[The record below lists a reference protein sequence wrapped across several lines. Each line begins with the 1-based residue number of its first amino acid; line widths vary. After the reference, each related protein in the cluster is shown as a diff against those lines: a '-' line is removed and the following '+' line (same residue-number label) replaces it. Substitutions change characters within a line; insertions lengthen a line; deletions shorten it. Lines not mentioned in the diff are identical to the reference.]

1 MPSQTQLN
9 LRGKDPTTL
18 EVTLMDALSLPVGRL
33 SVEDLVDMFALGEA
47 EGLPKGL
54 TRDLDAF
61 ARRIENEVA
70 DLPDGGDLRDTA
82 IALQDLPTGRVSERF
97 RALLKREADRDT
109 RAKAE
114 RALLSGL
121 LDAYEGTT
129 PEPFPIGAGTGPRT
143 VKTEQAPPPS
153 SLKADKPKAKKA
165 RKKKAPPRSAR
176 AVVVEDPEQTKWLRV
191 TVMDRLS
198 GYSEAGLNE
207 VVLIAGIRHA
217 ARERYPRLLPGDI
230 QKVLKELK
238 ESGQLRQVATRWS
251 LPGRW

>member
-1 MPSQTQLN
+1 M
-9 LRGKDPTTL
+9 
-18 EVTLMDALSLPVGRL
+18 
-33 SVEDLVDMFALGEA
+33 
-47 EGLPKGL
+47 
-54 TRDLDAF
+54 
-61 ARRIENEVA
+61 A
-70 DLPDGGDLRDTA
+70 DLPDGGELRETV
-82 IALQDLPTGRVSERF
+82 IALQDLPTGHVSERF
-97 RALLKREADRDT
+97 RALLKREADRET

-121 LDAYEGTT
+121 IDAYEGTT
-129 PEPFPIGAGTGPRT
+129 PEAFPIGAGKGPRT
-143 VKTEQAPPPS
+143 VKTEQTPPPS
-153 SLKADKPKAKKA
+153 SLKADKPKAAKKTRA
-165 RKKKAPPRSAR
+165 KKAPARSAR
-176 AVVVEDPEQTKWLRV
+176 AVVVDDPEQTKWLRV

-207 VVLIAGIRHA
+207 IVLIAGIRHA

>member
-18 EVTLMDALSLPVGRL
+18 EVTLMDALSLTVGRL

-54 TRDLDAF
+54 SRDLDAF

-70 DLPDGGDLRDTA
+70 DLPDGGELRDTA

-97 RALLKREADRDT
+97 RALLKREADRET

-114 RALLSGL
+114 RALLGGL
-121 LDAYEGTT
+121 MDAYEGTT
-129 PEPFPIGAGTGPRT
+129 PEVFPIGAGQGPRT
-143 VKTEQAPPPS
+143 VRTEQTPPPS
-153 SLKADKPKAKKA
+153 SLKADKPKAKKGRA
-165 RKKKAPPRSAR
+165 KKAAPRSAR
-176 AVVVEDPEQTKWLRV
+176 AVVVDDPEQTKWLRV

-207 VVLIAGIRHA
+207 IVLIAGIRHA